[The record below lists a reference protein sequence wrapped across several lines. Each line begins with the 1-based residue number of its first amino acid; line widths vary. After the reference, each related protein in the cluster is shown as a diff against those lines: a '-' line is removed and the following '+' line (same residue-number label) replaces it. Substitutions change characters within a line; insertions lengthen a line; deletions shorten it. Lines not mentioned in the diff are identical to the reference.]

1 MCAGHGRYTFASWQR
16 VRAVSATLMQ
26 KEHPHQ
32 VRPKRRA
39 LDWPTAILIAIVVG
53 AAGYV
58 FWRDGLERFL
68 DVVWSDA
75 GLFARM
81 LPNVLAGCLIAAL
94 VTVLL
99 PRDTISRWV
108 GKDSGFKGI
117 LISAGVGII
126 VPGGPFTIYPIAAAF
141 LGMGADAAAVVTL
154 ITSWTTIGMSRVL
167 VWEMPFLG
175 FDFVLWR
182 WLAALPLAVLAGLA
196 VRVIERHL
204 RTKARS

>member
-1 MCAGHGRYTFASWQR
+1 MRSEAPPPARR
-16 VRAVSATLMQ
+16 
-26 KEHPHQ
+26 
-32 VRPKRRA
+32 KRRA
-39 LDWPTAILIAIVVG
+39 FDWPMAILIAIVVT
-53 AAGYV
+53 AAAYV
-58 FWRDGLERFL
+58 YWRDGPARFL
-68 DVVWSDA
+68 DVVLADA

-108 GKDSGFKGI
+108 GQDSGLKGI
-117 LISAGVGII
+117 LIAAGVGII

-141 LGMGADAAAVVTL
+141 LGAGADAAAVVTL
-154 ITSWTTIGMSRVL
+154 ITSWTTIGMSRAL

-196 VRVIERHL
+196 VRAIEQEV
-204 RTKARS
+204 RTKP

>member
-1 MCAGHGRYTFASWQR
+1 MQPETPG
-16 VRAVSATLMQ
+16 SA
-26 KEHPHQ
+26 
-32 VRPKRRA
+32 RRRRRA
-39 LDWPTAILIAIVVG
+39 FDWPTAVLVSIVV
-53 AAGYV
+53 AAAAYV
-58 FWRDGLERFL
+58 FWRDGAAGVL
-68 DVVWSDA
+68 DVAWADT

-94 VTVLL
+94 VTILL

-108 GKDSGFKGI
+108 GKDSGIRGI

-154 ITSWTTIGMSRVL
+154 ITSWTTIGVSRAL
-167 VWEMPFLG
+167 VWELPFLG

-182 WLAALPLAVLAGLA
+182 WLAALPLALLAGVA
-196 VRVIERHL
+196 VRALESRW
-204 RTKARS
+204 RNRARP

>member
-1 MCAGHGRYTFASWQR
+1 MAGESSHVA
-16 VRAVSATLMQ
+16 
-26 KEHPHQ
+26 
-32 VRPKRRA
+32 RPKRRA

-58 FWRDGLERFL
+58 FWRDGLEHFL
-68 DVVWSDA
+68 EVVWSDA

-108 GKDSGFKGI
+108 GKDSGFRGI

-141 LGMGADAAAVVTL
+141 LGIGADAAAVVTL
-154 ITSWTTIGMSRVL
+154 ITSWTTIGMSRAL

-182 WLAALPLAVLAGLA
+182 WLAALPLAILAGLA
-196 VRVIERHL
+196 VRVIERHW
-204 RTKARS
+204 RSKAKP

>member
-1 MCAGHGRYTFASWQR
+1 MAGES
-16 VRAVSATLMQ
+16 
-26 KEHPHQ
+26 PH
-32 VRPKRRA
+32 VARPKRRA

-58 FWRDGLERFL
+58 FWRDGLEHFL
-68 DVVWSDA
+68 EVVWSDA

-94 VTVLL
+94 VTILL

-108 GKDSGFKGI
+108 GKDSGIKGI
-117 LISAGVGII
+117 VISAGVGII

-154 ITSWTTIGMSRVL
+154 ITSWTTIGMSRAL

-182 WLAALPLAVLAGLA
+182 WLAALPLAILAGLV
-196 VRVIERHL
+196 VRVIERHW
-204 RTKARS
+204 RPKAKS

>member
-1 MCAGHGRYTFASWQR
+1 MAGDTFRNSRTACAR
-16 VRAVSATLMQ
+16 SATLMQ
-26 KEHPHQ
+26 KETPQ
-32 VRPKRRA
+32 PARRRRRA
-39 LDWPTAILIAIVVG
+39 FDWPTAILIAIV
-53 AAGYV
+53 AAAATYV
-58 FWRDGLERFL
+58 FWRDGLERSL
-68 DVVWSDA
+68 EVVWGDA

-94 VTVLL
+94 VTMLL

-108 GKDSGFKGI
+108 GKDSGIKGI

-154 ITSWTTIGMSRVL
+154 ITSWTTIGLSRAL
-167 VWEMPFLG
+167 VWELPFLG

-182 WLAALPLAVLAGLA
+182 WLAALPLAILAGLV
-196 VRVIERHL
+196 VRVIERHW
-204 RTKARS
+204 RAKAKS